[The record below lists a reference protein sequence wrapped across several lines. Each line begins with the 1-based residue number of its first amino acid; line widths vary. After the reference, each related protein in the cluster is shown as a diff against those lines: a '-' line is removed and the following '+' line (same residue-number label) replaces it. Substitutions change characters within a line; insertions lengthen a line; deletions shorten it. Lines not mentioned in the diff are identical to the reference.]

1 MASSVGQLLVLLAAM
16 CATAHAQSWL
26 APVQNFAPAQNA
38 LHLRQHAE
46 PLKPFTV
53 AGECG
58 TIVGQ
63 QDGQF
68 EAWLFPVKVLSHM
81 RIEAQVENYDVPID
95 VNAHAAEIDVE
106 PDHTTITY
114 SHIAFTLR
122 ETFFATQCGP
132 QDPAK
137 STMGA
142 MVLFTLDSI
151 RPMTLTFNF
160 TPEVKPMWPASQLG
174 EVNAEWVPLE
184 PHVPNGENE
193 PGWYMLHTDWPELA
207 AAVAMPGT
215 RPGILPPYEERPKFY
230 QTQLIL
236 HYDPKTDR
244 GKTYPLLMAMGR
256 TREAASPAALEA
268 ALREQNT
275 QALALYQQTADY
287 YAHFFD
293 TRMTVDTP
301 DAAFNDYF
309 RWAALSIDQLRVR
322 HGNETGL
329 VAGFYSSGDSA
340 RPGFGWFFGRDSLY
354 TIYAI
359 DSYGDFALT
368 REELEFLIARQRAD
382 GKMPHEYSQTADSV
396 DWASTPYEYA
406 AADSTPLFLMAM
418 VDYVDASGD
427 TAFLEKNWA
436 AVMKAWEFERTHDT
450 DGDGIYD
457 NSQGTGWVESWIPK
471 MPHQEIYLALLD
483 EQASGAMARLSQRMQ
498 KADVASQ
505 AGEREKTIAAKIP
518 EEYTQQKGMYAFS
531 YNGAEGVDNTATIYP
546 SVAWWDGHAALP
558 ESDEMF
564 ARWASDEFSTDW
576 GTRDVGN
583 KEAIYDPI
591 SYHQGSVWPLFT
603 GWTSIAEYRT
613 GHTLSGYAHL
623 MQTANLTTAQDLS
636 AVTELLSGD
645 FFAPFGR
652 STSHQLWSSAM
663 VIAPA
668 VRGLFGVSFDA
679 ATHTITV
686 DPRLPAQW
694 ARATLHNLRLGD
706 RTVDLHYERTAEGWE
721 VRAEEHSG
729 SRVTLRS
736 TVTGA
741 KVSARG
747 VLEVPTP
754 AVEVGMDY
762 GADGVLPLPG
772 ARTAML
778 KVLRQDA
785 GPRSLTL
792 LLEARGGSTQSLFL
806 RQREGRG
813 RVNVAG
819 GTIAADGKL
828 EIRFPA
834 GDGYVRQQVTLRW

>member
-1 MASSVGQLLVLLAAM
+1 MLLAAM
-16 CATAHAQSWL
+16 CGTAHAQGWL
-26 APVQNFAPAQNA
+26 TPIENFTPAQST
-38 LHLRQHAE
+38 LHLLQHAE
-46 PLKPFTV
+46 PVKPFTV

-81 RIEAQVENYDVPID
+81 RIEARVENYDVPID

-122 ETFFATQCGP
+122 ETFFASQCGP

-137 STMGA
+137 STTGV

-160 TPEVKPMWPASQLG
+160 TPEVKPMWPAPQLG
-174 EVNAEWVPLE
+174 EVNAEWVPLQ
-184 PHVPNGENE
+184 PHVPNGLNE

-215 RPGILPPYEERPKFY
+215 RPGILPPYEERPRFY

-244 GKTYPLLMAMGR
+244 GKSYPLLMAVGR
-256 TREAASPAALEA
+256 TREAASPATLEA

-354 TIYAI
+354 TVYAI

-368 REELEFLIARQRAD
+368 RTELEFLIARQRAD

-418 VDYVDASGD
+418 EDYVDASGD
-427 TAFLEKNWA
+427 TAFLEKNWP

-498 KADVASQ
+498 KQDEASQ
-505 AGEREKTIAAKIP
+505 ASEREKKIAAKIP
-518 EEYTQQKGMYAFS
+518 EEYKQQKGMYAFS
-531 YNGAEGVDNTATIYP
+531 YNGSEGVDNTATIYP
-546 SVAWWDGHAALP
+546 SVAWWDGHAGLP
-558 ESDEMF
+558 QPDEMF

-583 KEAIYDPI
+583 HEAIYDPI

-623 MQTANLTTAQDLS
+623 MQTANLTTAQDLG

-645 FFAPFGR
+645 FFTPFGR
-652 STSHQLWSSAM
+652 STTHQLWSSAM
-663 VIAPA
+663 VITPA

-679 ATHTITV
+679 ATHTLTV

-694 ARATLHNLRLGD
+694 DHATLHNLRVGD
-706 RTVDLHYERTAEGWE
+706 RTVDLHYERTPDGWEIRAEGQ
-721 VRAEEHSG
+721 RG
-729 SRVTLRS
+729 NMVTLKS
-736 TVTGA
+736 TVAGA
-741 KVSARG
+741 KISARG
-747 VLEVPTP
+747 VLDVPAP
-754 AVEVGMDY
+754 AVEVAMDY
-762 GADGVLPLPG
+762 GADGALPLPG

-792 LLEARGGSTQSLFL
+792 LLEAQGGSTQTLFL
-806 RQREGRG
+806 RQRARRG
-813 RVNVAG
+813 GVNVEG
-819 GTIAADGKL
+819 GLITAEGKL
-828 EIRFPA
+828 EVHFPT

>member
-1 MASSVGQLLVLLAAM
+1 M
-16 CATAHAQSWL
+16 CGTAHAQSWL
-26 APVQNFAPAQNA
+26 APIENFAPSRNA

-46 PLKPFTV
+46 ALKPFTV

-81 RIEAQVENYDVPID
+81 RIEARVENYDVPID
-95 VNAHAAEIDVE
+95 VNAHAAEIDVQ

-122 ETFFATQCGP
+122 EIFFATQCGP

-137 STMGA
+137 STTGA

-160 TPEVKPMWPASQLG
+160 TPEVKPMWPAPQLG
-174 EVNAEWVPLE
+174 EVNAEWVPLR
-184 PHVPNGENE
+184 PHAPNGLNE
-193 PGWYMLHTDWPELA
+193 PGWYMLHTDWPQLA

-215 RPGILPPYEERPKFY
+215 RPGILPPYEERPRFY

-244 GKTYPLLMAMGR
+244 GKSYPLLMAMGR

-275 QALALYQQTADY
+275 QALALYRQTADY

-340 RPGFGWFFGRDSLY
+340 RPGFGWFFGRDALY

-368 REELEFLIARQRAD
+368 RTELEFLIARQRAD
-382 GKMPHEYSQTADSV
+382 GKMPHEYSQTAESV

-418 VDYVDASGD
+418 EDYVDASGD
-427 TAFLEKNWA
+427 TAFLEKNWP

-483 EQASGAMARLSQRMQ
+483 QQASGAIARLSQRIQ
-498 KADVASQ
+498 KQDVASQ
-505 AGEREKTIAAKIP
+505 ASEREKKIAAKIP
-518 EEYTQQKGMYAFS
+518 EEYAQQKGMYAFS
-531 YNGAEGVDNTATIYP
+531 YNGSEGVDNTATIYP
-546 SVAWWDGHAALP
+546 SVAWWDGHTGLP
-558 ESDEMF
+558 QPDEMF

-583 KEAIYDPI
+583 HEAIYDPI

-603 GWTSIAEYRT
+603 GWSCIAEYRT

-623 MQTANLTTAQDLS
+623 MQTANLTTSQDLG

-645 FFAPFGR
+645 FFTPFGR
-652 STSHQLWSSAM
+652 STTHQLWSSAM
-663 VIAPA
+663 VITPA

-679 ATHTITV
+679 ATHTLTV

-694 ARATLHNLRLGD
+694 DHATLHNLRLGD
-706 RTVDLHYERTAEGWE
+706 GTVDLHYQRTPDGWG
-721 VRAEEHSG
+721 VRAEGQG
-729 SRVTLRS
+729 STAVTLKS
-736 TVTGA
+736 TVAGA

-747 VLEVPTP
+747 VLAVPAP
-754 AVEVGMDY
+754 AIEVGMNY
-762 GADGVLPLPG
+762 GADGALPLPG

-792 LLEARGGSTQSLFL
+792 LLEAQGGSTQTLFL

-819 GTIAADGKL
+819 GTITLEGKL
-828 EIRFPA
+828 EVRFPA

>member
-1 MASSVGQLLVLLAAM
+1 M
-16 CATAHAQSWL
+16 AHAQSWL
-26 APVQNFAPAQNA
+26 TPVENFTPAESA

-81 RIEAQVENYDVPID
+81 RIEAQVEDYDVPID
-95 VNAHAAEIDVE
+95 VNAHAAEIDVQ

-137 STMGA
+137 STTGA

-151 RPMTLTFNF
+151 RPITLTFNF
-160 TPEVKPMWPASQLG
+160 TPEVKPMWPAPQFG
-174 EVNAEWVPLE
+174 EVNAEWVPLQ
-184 PHVPNGENE
+184 PHVPNGQNE

-215 RPGILPPYEERPKFY
+215 RPGILPPYEERPRFY

-244 GKTYPLLMAMGR
+244 GKSYPLLMAMGR

-275 QALALYQQTADY
+275 QGRALYQQTADY

-322 HGNETGL
+322 HGDETGL

-368 REELEFLIARQRAD
+368 RTELEFLIARQRAD

-418 VDYVDASGD
+418 EDYVDASGD
-427 TAFLEKNWA
+427 AAFLKKNWP

-457 NSQGTGWVESWIPK
+457 NSEGTGWVESWIPK

-498 KADVASQ
+498 KQDVASQ
-505 AGEREKTIAAKIP
+505 AGEREKRIAAKIP
-518 EEYTQQKGMYAFS
+518 GEYPQEKGMYAFS
-531 YNGAEGVDNTATIYP
+531 YNGSEGVDNTATIYP
-546 SVAWWDGHAALP
+546 SVAWWDGHAGLP
-558 ESDEMF
+558 QSDEMF

-576 GTRDVGN
+576 GTRDVGDH
-583 KEAIYDPI
+583 EAIYDPI

-603 GWTSIAEYRT
+603 GWTSVAEYRT

-623 MQTANLTTAQDLS
+623 MQTANLTTVQDLG

-645 FFAPFGR
+645 FFTPFGR
-652 STSHQLWSSAM
+652 STTHQLWSSAM
-663 VIAPA
+663 VIIPA
-668 VRGLFGVSFDA
+668 VRGLFGVSFDS
-679 ATHTITV
+679 ATHALTV

-694 ARATLHNLRLGD
+694 NQATLHHLHLGD
-706 RTVDLHYERTAEGWE
+706 RTVDLHYERTSDGWE
-721 VRAEEHSG
+721 VRAEG
-729 SRVTLRS
+729 QGGNMITLKS
-736 TVTGA
+736 TMPGA
-741 KVSARG
+741 KVSAGG
-747 VLEVPTP
+747 VLDVPTP
-754 AVEVGMDY
+754 AVEIGMEY
-762 GADGVLPLPG
+762 GADRALPLPG

-778 KVLRQDA
+778 KVLQQDA

-792 LLEARGGSTQSLFL
+792 LLEAQGGSTQALFL
-806 RQREGRG
+806 RQRERRD
-813 RVNVAG
+813 RVNVEG
-819 GTIAADGKL
+819 GTITPDGKL
-828 EIRFPA
+828 EVRFPA
-834 GDGYVRQQVTLRW
+834 GDSYVRQQVTLRW